1 MCAWVQALISA
12 IGNEVGTAGDLMNM
26 GAQRDAA
33 NVNARRASMA
43 AARAY
48 RDGEQQAFAYNL
60 DAGQRHSA
68 QVAAAGGSGL
78 SVTSGSFLDVMR
90 GSRQASALDLAMTRA
105 NAGRAASQYLDQAA
119 DYKQQ
124 ASALETSMLMSWL
137 SSPFSAGGTM
147 AQGISQSMREYKD
160 NAPNTRQ
167 TDAAT
172 VSSSTANRPFMANK
186 SGSLGVGQLS
196 FDSSGFSFDS
206 LNRQHSVS
214 SAYNQSITG
223 QYDRYFRGRH

>member
-124 ASALETSMLMSWL
+124 AKTLETNMLMSWIA
-137 SSPFSAGGTM
+137 SPFSAGGTM
-147 AQGISQSMREYKD
+147 AQGISQSMKDYKE

-167 TDAAT
+167 TDTAT
-172 VSSSTANRPFMANK
+172 ISTSTANRPMMANQ
-186 SGSLGVGQLS
+186 SASNWSS
-196 FDSSGFSFDS
+196 FDWSSWEGNGGVKLSPSRHHNQVFD
-206 LNRQHSVS
+206 
-214 SAYNQSITG
+214 AYG
-223 QYDRYFRGRH
+223 ERLRKAGLG